1 MAMAYGSYYMGGK
14 RRSERAA
21 GIKRRQQMSVD
32 LRSLLYLDLGF
43 FQAHILPFIPP
54 YLHLCLRL
62 RLVSATWQE
71 LFTEWV
77 THVTTDYMCISQ
89 QPNKGLHI
97 WVHVIRWGHTFP
109 NLAHID
115 ASSCYNLN
123 GPLLN
128 MSLASMGWKLLELSV
143 RGCRNLTTDSM
154 VKLKNFCSNL
164 QSLDV
169 GKTSVSPFAISMV
182 YMELSFSLT
191 SLNIDGIRL
200 RPASTKAIFKSTFH
214 TSVRNI
220 LIPS

>member
-1 MAMAYGSYYMGGK
+1 
-14 RRSERAA
+14 
-21 GIKRRQQMSVD
+21 
-32 LRSLLYLDLGF
+32 
-43 FQAHILPFIPP
+43 
-54 YLHLCLRL
+54 
-62 RLVSATWQE
+62 
-71 LFTEWV
+71 
-77 THVTTDYMCISQ
+77 MCISQ

-97 WVHVIRWGHTFP
+97 WVIRWGHTFP

-123 GPLLN
+123 GPMLN

-169 GKTSVSPFAISMV
+169 GKTSVSPFAIFMV

-200 RPASTKAIFKSTFH
+200 RPAST
-214 TSVRNI
+214 
-220 LIPS
+220 